1 MTDPL
6 TNLFSTGPN
15 RSIRAHEPQ
24 IHWPTVRLL
33 QGGIHCRAGDQVTAL
48 IETAIMGAW
57 LIAAVCYAKRM

>member
-24 IHWPTVRLL
+24 IHWPTVRLTL
-33 QGGIHCRAGDQVTAL
+33 AIITAL
-48 IETAIMGAW
+48 AILGW
-57 LIAAVCYAKRM
+57 LFVNGGSNCWLFVNGGSN